1 MKRLAVSALS
11 VLSFVGTAGAQTALS
26 PGMWEITDKTTLEG
40 VQPPPPT
47 SRQLCIKG
55 KEATLERLLYPSPED
70 FAKHGCTFSPGSN
83 QDGLFKAKSVCPAN
97 DQLPEV
103 TAEVEIRYKPDSY
116 EGIGQL
122 LLRDNKGATVKGNSI
137 LTGKRTGDC

>member
-1 MKRLAVSALS
+1 MKRLAFAALSALS
-11 VLSFVGTAGAQTALS
+11 FAGVAEAQTALA

-40 VQPPPPT
+40 IQPPPPT
-47 SRQLCIKG
+47 SRQLCIKD

-70 FAKHGCTFSPGSN
+70 FAKHGCTFTPGPV
-83 QDGLFKAKSVCPAN
+83 QAGMFKAKSVCPAN

-116 EGIGQL
+116 EGLGQL
-122 LLRDNKGATVKGNSI
+122 LLRDNKGTTVKGNSV
-137 LTGKRTGDC
+137 LTGKRVGDC